1 MVIVGAHEPVQ
12 ARMHARTCALSPAPN
27 PTEASAASSPVV
39 AALLCGGRLSPM
51 FGGAMVHARLHA
63 RDDRIARTAARRRAR
78 LHQPLPPKRLGLLVP
93 HSLRTGAPLA
103 RARAPTSPRP
113 PRGVAPRTRPPRPP
127 AHTRSRPARALGSRG
142 ARPGRG
148 RGGGG
153 EGRERAGASARTG
166 TLSRAASRRVASQSP
181 RCVRGPF
188 ARSLVARAKGHAPA
202 DKPGLT
208 PCRPGMMP
216 GSRK

>member
-1 MVIVGAHEPVQ
+1 MSQFKRAC
-12 ARMHARTCALSPAPN
+12 MHARARSHLRRTPRKRVQHLPPSSPRCCVAAGCRPC
-27 PTEASAASSPVV
+27 SAAPWCTL
-39 AALLCGGRLSPM
+39 ACTLAMTGLLAQPRGD
-51 FGGAMVHARLHA
+51 VHASTNPSHPSDWDCSFPTRSAPARPLHA
-63 RDDRIARTAARRRAR
+63 RARQRRRA
-78 LHQPLPPKRLGLLVP
+78 
-93 HSLRTGAPLA
+93 
-103 RARAPTSPRP
+103 P

-208 PCRPGMMP
+208 PCRPGVMP